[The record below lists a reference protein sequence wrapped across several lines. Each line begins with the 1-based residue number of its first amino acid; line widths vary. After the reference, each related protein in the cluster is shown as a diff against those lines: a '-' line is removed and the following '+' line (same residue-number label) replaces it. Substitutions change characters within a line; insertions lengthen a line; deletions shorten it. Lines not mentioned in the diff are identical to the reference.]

1 MADGKCIIITCV
13 MMMLL
18 LCSCKT
24 VNPYENNY
32 YVLADDSEYLRAL
45 PGTEPDMQEISN
57 WEKMRA
63 LQEEGGYMVIGI
75 SAFSQSWTPRMLAL
89 ECARRNG
96 ARLVR
101 FYHKDAAAK
110 DKSRVDFDPTQL
122 RGRTCGIPGGYAWMQ
137 IMHGTVPVTVNE
149 QELYYPQFA
158 YYLARR
164 KHINPFG
171 VYFRVSTSR
180 EPRVRS
186 GIVVPRSPAAKQG
199 IKPGDYV
206 YSINGK
212 RIRSAEDI
220 LPYAVNKQAIQRM
233 EVTHE

>member
-1 MADGKCIIITCV
+1 MADGKCSIITSV
-13 MMMLL
+13 MMLLL

-24 VNPYENNY
+24 VDPYENNY

-96 ARLVR
+96 ACLVR
-101 FYHKDAAAK
+101 FYHKDAVTK
-110 DKSRVDFDPTQL
+110 DMSRIKFNPTQL
-122 RGRTCGIPGGYAWMQ
+122 RGRTCGIPGGYAWMK

-164 KHINPFG
+164 KHINSFG
-171 VYFRVSTSR
+171 VYFRFSDSR
-180 EPRVRS
+180 DPRVRI
-186 GIVVPRSPAAKQG
+186 GIVVPRSPAAKQD

-212 RIRSAEDI
+212 RIRSAKDVQ
-220 LPYAVNKQAIQRM
+220 PYATNKQKIRQM